1 MTTPTLN
8 NKLKSYSAL
17 AGSIALMSTQAD
29 AQIIYTDVNPDS
41 TTNIG
46 GNFYNLDLDNGGVF
60 DFTFNLNISTSTGYT
75 SQQVAVT
82 PTGSNGVAG
91 DTVGAYVYPFAFNS
105 GDTIKSTLQFNFT
118 SSQSMASYFGSSYSY
133 GNFLG
138 QTDKFIGLQFNIGPN
153 LHYGWAR
160 FNVDA
165 TASLFTIKDYAYNA
179 TPDAYILA
187 GEMGVGILENTLI
200 SNASIY
206 SSDKNIVVK
215 FLSEKVIQADVK
227 ITNALGQ
234 EIYKAALSNKETS
247 IDMSKEKTGI
257 YFVTITQGSI
267 VYTKKVYIR

>member
-1 MTTPTLN
+1 MTAPTLN

-17 AGSIALMSTQAD
+17 AGSIALMSSQAD
-29 AQIIYTDVNPDS
+29 AQIIYTDINPDS

-60 DFTFNLNISTSTGYT
+60 DYTITLNIGTGTYT
-75 SQQVAVT
+75 SQQVAIS
-82 PTGSNGVAG
+82 PTGSNGIAG

-118 SSQSMASYFGSSYSY
+118 TSQSMASYFGSGYSY

-160 FNVDA
+160 FDVDA
-165 TASLFTIKDYAYNA
+165 TASLFTIKDYAYNSV
-179 TPDAYILA
+179 PDAYILA
-187 GEMGVGILENTLI
+187 GEMPVGISENSLT
-200 SNASIY
+200 NNTSIY
-206 SSDKNIVVK
+206 SSNKNIVIK
-215 FLSEKVIQADVK
+215 FLTEEIIQADVK

-234 EIYKAALSNKETS
+234 EVYNASISNKETT
-247 IDMSKEKTGI
+247 IDMAKEKTGI
-257 YFVTITQGSI
+257 YFVTISQENL
-267 VYTKKVYIR
+267 VYTKKVFIQ

>member
-17 AGSIALMSTQAD
+17 ASSIALMSSQAD
-29 AQIIYTDVNPDS
+29 AQIIYTDINPDS

-46 GNFYNLDLDNGGVF
+46 GDFYNLDLDNGGIF
-60 DFTFNLNISTSTGYT
+60 DYTITLNIGAGTYT
-75 SQQVAVT
+75 SQQVAIS
-82 PTGSNGVAG
+82 PTGSNGIAG

-118 SSQSMASYFGSSYSY
+118 SSQSMASYFGPSYSY
-133 GNFLG
+133 GNFIG
-138 QTDKFIGLQFNIGPN
+138 QTDKFIGLQFNIGIN

-160 FNVDA
+160 FDVDS
-165 TASLFTIKDYAYNA
+165 TASQFTIKDYAYNS

-187 GEMGVGILENTLI
+187 GEMPVGISENALT
-200 SNASIY
+200 NNTSIY

-215 FLSEKVIQADVK
+215 FLTEKVIQADIK

-234 EIYKAALSNKETS
+234 EIYKATLSNKETY

-257 YFVTITQGSI
+257 YFVTISQENI
-267 VYTKKVYIR
+267 VYTKKVLIK

>member
-1 MTTPTLN
+1 MTTPKLN

-29 AQIIYTDVNPDS
+29 AQIIYTDINPDS

-60 DFTFNLNISTSTGYT
+60 DYTITLNIGTASTYT
-75 SQQVAVT
+75 SQQVAIS
-82 PTGSNGVAG
+82 PTGSNGIAG

-118 SSQSMASYFGSSYSY
+118 ASQSMASYFGSGYSY

-138 QTDKFIGLQFNIGPN
+138 QTDKFIGLQFNIGTN

-160 FNVDA
+160 FDVDS
-165 TASLFTIKDYAYNA
+165 TASLFTIKDYAYNSV
-179 TPDAYILA
+179 PDAYILA
-187 GEMGVGILENTLI
+187 GEMPVGITENVLT
-200 SNASIY
+200 NTSIY
-206 SSDKNIVVK
+206 SDNKNIIIK
-215 FLSEKVIQADVK
+215 FLTNDLLQADVK

-234 EIYKAALSNKETS
+234 EIHVASLGEKETS
-247 IDMSKEKTGI
+247 IDMTKEKTGI
-257 YFVTITQGSI
+257 YFVTISKESI

>member
-1 MTTPTLN
+1 MKTPTLN

-17 AGSIALMSTQAD
+17 AGSIALMSSQAD
-29 AQIIYTDVNPDS
+29 AQIIYTDINPDS

-60 DFTFNLNISTSTGYT
+60 DYTITLNIGTGTYT
-75 SQQVAVT
+75 SQQVAIS
-82 PTGSNGVAG
+82 PTGSNGIAG
-91 DTVGAYVYPFAFNS
+91 DTVGAYVYPFALNS
-105 GDTIKSTLQFNFT
+105 GDTIKSTLQFNFGA
-118 SSQSMASYFGSSYSY
+118 SQSMASYFGPGYSY

-138 QTDKFIGLQFNIGPN
+138 KTDKFIGLQFNIGPN

-160 FNVDA
+160 FDVDT
-165 TASLFTIKDYAYNA
+165 TASLFTIKDYAYNS

-187 GEMGVGILENTLI
+187 GEMPVGISENAFA
-200 SNASIY
+200 SNTSIY
-206 SSDKNIVVK
+206 CSDKNIVIK
-215 FLSEKVIQADVK
+215 FLTNELVRAEVK

-234 EIYKAALSNKETS
+234 EIQKVSLSNKETS

-257 YFVTITQGSI
+257 YFVTISQENI

>member
-17 AGSIALMSTQAD
+17 AGSIALMGTQAD

-60 DFTFNLNISTSTGYT
+60 DFTFNLNIGTATAYT

-82 PTGSNGVAG
+82 PTASNGIAG

-118 SSQSMASYFGSSYSY
+118 ASQSMASYFGFGYNY

-160 FNVDA
+160 FDVDS
-165 TASLFTIKDYAYNA
+165 TASLFTIKDYAYNSV
-179 TPDAYILA
+179 PDAYILA
-187 GEMGVGILENTLI
+187 GEMPVGITENILT
-200 SNASIY
+200 NTSIY
-206 SSDKNIVVK
+206 SADKNIIIK
-215 FLSEKVIQADVK
+215 FLTNDLAQANVK

-234 EIYKAALSNKETS
+234 EIHVAFLSDKETT
-247 IDMSKEKTGI
+247 IDMTKEKTGI
-257 YFVTITQGSI
+257 YFVTISKESI
-267 VYTKKVYIR
+267 VYTMKVYIR